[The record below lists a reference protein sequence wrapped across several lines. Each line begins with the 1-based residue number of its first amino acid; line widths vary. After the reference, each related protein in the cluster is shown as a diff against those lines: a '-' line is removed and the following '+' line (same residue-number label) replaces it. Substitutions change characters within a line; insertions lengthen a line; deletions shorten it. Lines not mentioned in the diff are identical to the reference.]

1 VGSSVSKSGTNPCA
15 ALLEVRA
22 QTERLCAPL
31 SPEDCVVQAM
41 DDASPT
47 KWHLAHTTW
56 FIETFV
62 LPRLRRD
69 YRPLDTHYGFL
80 FNSYYESLGPRHAR
94 PKRGLL
100 TRPTL
105 AEVLSYRR
113 RVDEV
118 LAEAGGDLDRET
130 TRAAVLALHH
140 EQQHQELIL
149 TDIKYLLAQ
158 NPLHPAYREPRLRP
172 TVVAPQPLRWHPVE
186 GGLEFVGAK
195 GGFGLADFAFDN
207 ESPRHRRYLEPYA
220 LGSRLVTAA
229 EYQAFID
236 DGGYAEPSLWLSEGW
251 STVQSLGWQAPLYW
265 RRDGGGFL
273 LTTLEGERPLA
284 PDEPVCHVSYY
295 EADAYA
301 RWAGA
306 RLPTEEEWEVPATG
320 LPIEGNLLDSD
331 ELHPR
336 PAGGDAKPQQLFGDV
351 WEWTQSA
358 YLPYPGF
365 QPFAGD
371 FGEYNGKF
379 MVGQMVL
386 RGGSCFTP
394 RSHLRASYRNFF
406 PPAAR
411 WQMSGIRLA
420 RDLTQEKTT

>member
-1 VGSSVSKSGTNPCA
+1 MNPCA

-31 SPEDCVVQAM
+31 SPEDCAVQAM

-69 YRPLDTHYGFL
+69 YRPFDPQYAFL

-100 TRPTL
+100 TRPAL
-105 AEVLSYRR
+105 SEVLAYRR

-158 NPLHPAYREPRLRP
+158 NSLRPAYREPRPRP
-172 TVVAPQPLRWHPVE
+172 SGATPPLTWRPLD
-186 GGLEFVGAK
+186 GGLQWVGAK
-195 GGFGLADFAFDN
+195 AGFGLDDFAFDN
-207 ESPRHRRYLEPYA
+207 ESPRHRTYLEPFA
-220 LGSRLVTAA
+220 LASRLVTAA

-236 DGGYAEPSLWLSEGW
+236 DGGYAEPTLWLSEGW
-251 STVQSLGWQAPLYW
+251 NAVQSQGWQAPLYW
-265 RRDGGGFL
+265 RRDGSAFQ

-284 PDEPVCHVSYY
+284 PEEPVCHVSYY

-306 RLPTEEEWEVPATG
+306 RLPTEEEWEVAASG
-320 LPIEGNLLDSD
+320 LPIEGNLLDSG

-336 PAGGDAKPQQLFGDV
+336 PAVRDAKPQQIFGDV
-351 WEWTQSA
+351 WEWTRSA
-358 YLPYPGF
+358 YLPYAGF
-365 QPFAGD
+365 EPFAGD

-394 RSHLRASYRNFF
+394 QSHLRASYRNFF
-406 PPAAR
+406 PPATR